1 MLNVIRKRRGSV
13 VPFEPVKITQAVN
26 KAFIAI
32 VGHEN
37 LSEAEAIKDLVVE
50 RLNALY
56 SVENGAIPYV
66 EQVQDLVE
74 QAIMDRGHY
83 DIAKHY
89 ILYRHERAMER
100 MMERRQELQKIEE
113 EGAIIITRG
122 GKKERFNERFL
133 RSFVDKM
140 VKGFEKEVSVDAI
153 VRQTKMEIYDG
164 ISSDELLKALA
175 LSCRG
180 MVETEPAYSYVA
192 ARILRYGAIK
202 ETGTKIDYN
211 EYSEEK
217 VAKVYTDIFADSI
230 KEGVEYKIY
239 DKRMLDFDL
248 NKLAKALKPERD
260 FLFKYMGMETILGR
274 YVVKNNDNKNR
285 LLELPQTFWM
295 RVAMGLALEEEKK
308 DEKAVEFYDLM
319 SQFYVCPSTPTLF
332 QAGTTI
338 PQLSSCYL
346 NTVDDTLESLAKV
359 TYNDNAQMSKFSGGI
374 GTDWT
379 YVRAMGSI
387 VKRTRIES
395 NGIIP
400 FIKVSNDVTVA
411 INRSG
416 KRRGAVAAYLET
428 WHADIE
434 EFLDLR
440 KNTGD
445 ERRRAHDLNTANW
458 IPDLFM
464 QRVREDAMWSLFS
477 PDETRDL
484 HETYGSEFKKRYERY
499 EELGKQGK
507 IRIFKQIKAKDL
519 YKKMITILFETGHPW
534 FTFKDPCN
542 VRSPQDH
549 VGVIH
554 NSNLCTEI
562 TLNNSFE
569 ETAVCNISHLNIYA
583 HFENG
588 KINIEKLKN
597 TILVTMRML
606 DNVIDLNLYPTPEG
620 KTANTKHRPVALSL
634 MGFHDA
640 LYELGYNFDSEEAKK
655 FADENMEFISYYAI
669 LGSVEIAK
677 ERGAYSTFKGS
688 KWDRGILPLD
698 TIALLESERGQ
709 KITVNRNT
717 RMDWDFVRSEIKKHG
732 MRNSNTMAL
741 APTASTSTIF
751 GVAPTIEPYYKNIY
765 VKSNM
770 SGEFTVMNEHLV
782 KDLKKLGM
790 WDMEMLSEIKMN
802 EGSVQN
808 ISRIPKILRDKYK
821 ETFDIHYS
829 DVITLAALR
838 GKWIDQSQ
846 SLNLYY
852 RGTSGKEIGDMYMY
866 AWDAGL
872 KTTYYLRTLAATSI
886 EKSTTAMTKKA
897 EPVVNVKVE
906 NINVV
911 SKEEVKE
918 NDKVAEMYATPL
930 PLSEPKVESPQ
941 PKAHASIP
949 TYKEVETAPKH
960 GFPEMAKSS
969 FGNNISNSSNEKV
982 GQTGAGEATMMV
994 NGKAVKI
1001 CKILDPDCEAC
1012 Q

>member
-484 HETYGSEFKKRYERY
+484 HETYGSEFKKDM
-499 EELGKQGK
+499 
-507 IRIFKQIKAKDL
+507 KDMKSL
-519 YKKMITILFETGHPW
+519 ANK
-534 FTFKDPCN
+534 
-542 VRSPQDH
+542 VR
-549 VGVIH
+549 
-554 NSNLCTEI
+554 
-562 TLNNSFE
+562 
-569 ETAVCNISHLNIYA
+569 
-583 HFENG
+583 
-588 KINIEKLKN
+588 
-597 TILVTMRML
+597 
-606 DNVIDLNLYPTPEG
+606 
-620 KTANTKHRPVALSL
+620 
-634 MGFHDA
+634 
-640 LYELGYNFDSEEAKK
+640 
-655 FADENMEFISYYAI
+655 
-669 LGSVEIAK
+669 
-677 ERGAYSTFKGS
+677 
-688 KWDRGILPLD
+688 
-698 TIALLESERGQ
+698 
-709 KITVNRNT
+709 
-717 RMDWDFVRSEIKKHG
+717 
-732 MRNSNTMAL
+732 
-741 APTASTSTIF
+741 
-751 GVAPTIEPYYKNIY
+751 
-765 VKSNM
+765 
-770 SGEFTVMNEHLV
+770 
-782 KDLKKLGM
+782 
-790 WDMEMLSEIKMN
+790 
-802 EGSVQN
+802 
-808 ISRIPKILRDKYK
+808 
-821 ETFDIHYS
+821 
-829 DVITLAALR
+829 
-838 GKWIDQSQ
+838 
-846 SLNLYY
+846 
-852 RGTSGKEIGDMYMY
+852 
-866 AWDAGL
+866 
-872 KTTYYLRTLAATSI
+872 
-886 EKSTTAMTKKA
+886 
-897 EPVVNVKVE
+897 
-906 NINVV
+906 
-911 SKEEVKE
+911 
-918 NDKVAEMYATPL
+918 
-930 PLSEPKVESPQ
+930 
-941 PKAHASIP
+941 
-949 TYKEVETAPKH
+949 
-960 GFPEMAKSS
+960 
-969 FGNNISNSSNEKV
+969 
-982 GQTGAGEATMMV
+982 
-994 NGKAVKI
+994 
-1001 CKILDPDCEAC
+1001 
-1012 Q
+1012 